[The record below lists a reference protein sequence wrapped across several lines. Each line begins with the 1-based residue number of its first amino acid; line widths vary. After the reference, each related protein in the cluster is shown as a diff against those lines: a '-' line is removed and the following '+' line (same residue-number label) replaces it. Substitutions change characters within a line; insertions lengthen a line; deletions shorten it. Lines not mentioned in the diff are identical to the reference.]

1 MSEFNQIKNTE
12 ISDDNYLLN
21 ILRDKDHKISFI
33 QLPTREFIKN
43 NLNDNPIN
51 LQTRQMIKI
60 WEKLIGDAIIFLK
73 SKDKREI
80 YHDKM
85 ALGTKTLCEFL
96 EEFQDFE
103 PILYGAVPNYR
114 DHIAHVIR
122 VFLLGQHLIK
132 GAIGFENMKIPDEDD
147 ILKISGPEK
156 EAIWCIASLTH
167 DLGYALE
174 RFHAINKKARKM
186 LEQFGNIPVQELGSG
201 YFSQFGIM
209 SDFVIKF
216 LSAKVKQTE
225 NKEEFCTHVQAKYYQ
240 KFLCALTDFNHGVI
254 SSVILMKSLV
264 FFKEADFMIDS
275 FKPLKFRDA
284 RQFIIRR
291 EILRT
296 IASHSC
302 DDIYYLSIKNFSFML
317 KLCDEMQ
324 EWGRPRLLDL
334 TKRGGS
340 NTFLHITEFSSN
352 SVDYKVIFLGPNDHK
367 PTKVDQEN
375 TRNEIEKYFVEKTRS
390 WLKVL
395 RSGVSPFKKRKI
407 KVKFT
412 FEDKTKPEKIKIY
425 ELKHTNP
432 SKIIILPEELRKREF
447 PQINNY
453 LEIKKKPDDF
463 GSYG

>member
-174 RFHAINKKARKM
+174 RFHAINKKARWDK
-186 LEQFGNIPVQELGSG
+186 
-201 YFSQFGIM
+201 
-209 SDFVIKF
+209 
-216 LSAKVKQTE
+216 
-225 NKEEFCTHVQAKYYQ
+225 
-240 KFLCALTDFNHGVI
+240 
-254 SSVILMKSLV
+254 
-264 FFKEADFMIDS
+264 
-275 FKPLKFRDA
+275 
-284 RQFIIRR
+284 
-291 EILRT
+291 
-296 IASHSC
+296 
-302 DDIYYLSIKNFSFML
+302 
-317 KLCDEMQ
+317 
-324 EWGRPRLLDL
+324 
-334 TKRGGS
+334 
-340 NTFLHITEFSSN
+340 
-352 SVDYKVIFLGPNDHK
+352 
-367 PTKVDQEN
+367 
-375 TRNEIEKYFVEKTRS
+375 
-390 WLKVL
+390 
-395 RSGVSPFKKRKI
+395 
-407 KVKFT
+407 
-412 FEDKTKPEKIKIY
+412 FED
-425 ELKHTNP
+425 
-432 SKIIILPEELRKREF
+432 
-447 PQINNY
+447 
-453 LEIKKKPDDF
+453 
-463 GSYG
+463 